1 MKLIRL
7 VPILLTGVHRHK
19 FVDNGAGSHTCS
31 VCGGVFAHTFVV
43 SPAGDRCR
51 VCSGCGATTGHSWQN
66 GACTVCGQ
74 GHSPHNWAQ
83 RSDAHYCTVCG
94 AAVAHSWQ
102 NGVCAV
108 CGYACTHPSCEQHKL
123 SHQCNVCG
131 IVEEHN
137 YVFVYDSTVCKR
149 CTVCGKEIV
158 HEGIFD
164 SIYSYYKCPVCGY
177 TSGSRPQIN

>member
-51 VCSGCGATTGHSWQN
+51 LCSGCGAAVAHSWQN

-83 RSDAHYCTVCG
+83 RSEAHYCTVCG

-108 CGYACTHPSCEQHKL
+108 CGYACTHPSYTQHDL
-123 SHQCNVCG
+123 AHQCNVCG
-131 IVEEHN
+131 LIEEHN
-137 YVFVYDSTVCKR
+137 LVFVPDDEVLYKCQVCTTCGFWTYHTGDVDHGHCAR
-149 CTVCGKEIV
+149 CGKQ
-158 HEGIFD
+158 
-164 SIYSYYKCPVCGY
+164 YKY
-177 TSGSRPQIN
+177 IGSSNE

>member
-51 VCSGCGATTGHSWQN
+51 L
-66 GACTVCGQ
+66 
-74 GHSPHNWAQ
+74 
-83 RSDAHYCTVCG
+83 CTVCG

-102 NGVCAV
+102 NGVCTV
-108 CGYACTHPSCEQHKL
+108 CGYACTHPSCTAHDL
-123 SHQCNVCG
+123 SHQCKICG
-131 IVEEHN
+131 VVEEHN
-137 YVFVYDSTVCKR
+137 YVFVYDSIVCKR

-158 HEGIFD
+158 HEGIFE
-164 SIYSYYKCPVCGY
+164 SITSHYECPVCGY
-177 TSGSRPQIN
+177 TTGGPK

>member
-1 MKLIRL
+1 MLYAEL
-7 VPILLTGVHRHK
+7 
-19 FVDNGAGSHTCS
+19 FQSE
-31 VCGGVFAHTFVV
+31 
-43 SPAGDRCR
+43 DRR
-51 VCSGCGATTGHSWQN
+51 
-66 GACTVCGQ
+66 
-74 GHSPHNWAQ
+74 
-83 RSDAHYCTVCG
+83 RCTVCG

-102 NGVCAV
+102 NGVCTV
-108 CGYACTHPSCEQHKL
+108 CGYACTHPSCEQHEL

-137 YVFVYDSTVCKR
+137 YVFVYDPIVCKR

-177 TSGSRPQIN
+177 TTGGPK

>member
-51 VCSGCGATTGHSWQN
+51 LCSGCGATTGHSWQN

-74 GHSPHNWAQ
+74 GHSPHSWAQ
-83 RSDAHYCTVCG
+83 RSDAHYCTICG

-108 CGYACTHPSCEQHKL
+108 CGYACTHPSCEQHEL
-123 SHQCNVCG
+123 SHQCKICG
-131 IVEEHN
+131 VVEEHS
-137 YVFVYDSTVCKR
+137 YEFVYEWPVCKR
-149 CTVCGKEIV
+149 CTVCGHEIL
-158 HEGIFD
+158 HEDLPTQFV
-164 SIYSYYKCPVCGY
+164 SSYTCPVCGY
-177 TSGSRPQIN
+177 TTSSRPQIN